1 MLLGLLAGWLIR
13 QQRRRPS
20 DPTRWRGT
28 VAVPVAAVAAL
39 GCTAYSA
46 DTSWRFAA
54 DYLDMGGTAERVAM
68 FAAAEL
74 ALFATALMAR
84 QNLNGPKQAPGL
96 PGTLTWV
103 ITAVQI
109 LPAYAESGLVGGTV
123 RAFVGPVMAAML
135 WHLAMGIELRHR
147 APDAASRSLSAVL
160 VRQARERLLARLGIA
175 DQDADAAR
183 LIRDRALSEAVALIL
198 RAEATGGNTSR
209 KRRQRRLTERLHKAL
224 ERADVDGD
232 PLQDERLL
240 RKLATRKQAL
250 DLASMTLPPRWAVPA
265 SYTARGSG
273 LSRPRPARPEPL
285 PRAEDAARPHP
296 SDPGDDEVPPTAR
309 PQPARPVPGLPAR
322 AEIGD
327 SRPLTGNSSGSLSG
341 RRERKQAARKKRD
354 AGRARASDEVILKH
368 TRRIYEET
376 GSVGRDRVE
385 DALRAAATPS
395 PATASDESSAS
406 SRPSSRPQPTIHSA
420 DPRSTSTPNQ
430 TPIRKAP
437 CTPRTRK
444 PPRPMRNPCRPPLP
458 RAEQVGGSDTPPQGE
473 RPNPA
478 PPRGWR
484 GPSGARGRRT
494 GRLRPRADR
503 SQARPAAKAG
513 PGRGSRVRVT
523 RGSAPLT
530 ASASTSTS
538 SPSSRPAP
546 TTSA

>member
-1 MLLGLLAGWLIR
+1 MAVALLALLGLVALSTAWMKRR
-13 QQRRRPS
+13 QHRRPS
-20 DPTRWRGT
+20 GTNRWCGA

-54 DYLDMGGTAERVAM
+54 DYLDMGGTAERIAM

-103 ITAVQI
+103 ITAVQV

-147 APDAASRSLSAVL
+147 TPDANSHSLAAVL

-198 RAEATGGNTSR
+198 RAESMTDRQRS
-209 KRRQRRLTERLHKAL
+209 KRRQRRLTERLHEAL
-224 ERADVDGD
+224 ERAGVDGD
-232 PLQDERLL
+232 PLQDELLL

-250 DLASMTLPPRWAVPA
+250 GLASITLPPRWEVPA
-265 SYTARGSG
+265 VSSPARESG
-273 LSRPRPARPEPL
+273 HSRPRSGRPKSL

-296 SDPGDDEVPPTAR
+296 SDPGGDEVPPSAR
-309 PQPARPVPGLPAR
+309 PEHARTVPGLPAR
-322 AEIGD
+322 AEAKG
-327 SRPLTGNSSGSLSG
+327 SPALTGNSSGSVSG
-341 RRERKQAARKKRD
+341 KRDRKAAARKKRD
-354 AGRARASDEVILKH
+354 TGKARASDEVILKH

-385 DALRAAATPS
+385 AVLRAAGYTVS
-395 PATASDESSAS
+395 SDDVGRIVREFKA
-406 SRPSSRPQPTIHSA
+406 QLKA
-420 DPRSTSTPNQ
+420 AAGDP
-430 TPIRKAP
+430 
-437 CTPRTRK
+437 
-444 PPRPMRNPCRPPLP
+444 L
-458 RAEQVGGSDTPPQGE
+458 
-473 RPNPA
+473 
-478 PPRGWR
+478 
-484 GPSGARGRRT
+484 
-494 GRLRPRADR
+494 L
-503 SQARPAAKAG
+503 
-513 PGRGSRVRVT
+513 
-523 RGSAPLT
+523 
-530 ASASTSTS
+530 
-538 SPSSRPAP
+538 
-546 TTSA
+546 

>member
-1 MLLGLLAGWLIR
+1 MTVALLIPPVLLGLLAGRLIR
-13 QQRRRPS
+13 QQRRRPHH
-20 DPTRWRGT
+20 TNRWRGT

-103 ITAVQI
+103 ITAVQV

-147 APDAASRSLSAVL
+147 TPDAASRGLAAVL

-175 DQDADAAR
+175 DQDADATR

-198 RAEATGGNTSR
+198 GAESMTD
-209 KRRQRRLTERLHKAL
+209 RQRERRRGRRLAERLHQAL

-232 PLQDERLL
+232 ALQDELLL

-250 DLASMTLPPRWAVPA
+250 GLASITLPPRWEVPA
-265 SYTARGSG
+265 ASPARESG
-273 LSRPRPARPEPL
+273 HSRPRSGRPGAR

-296 SDPGDDEVPPTAR
+296 SDPGDDEVPPAAR
-309 PQPARPVPGLPAR
+309 PQGARPAPGLPAR
-322 AEIGD
+322 AETDD
-327 SRPLTGNSSGSLSG
+327 SPALTGNSSGSVSG
-341 RRERKQAARKKRD
+341 RRDRKPAARKQRD
-354 AGRARASDEVILKH
+354 DGKARASDEVIRKH

-385 DALRAAATPS
+385 DALRAGGYTVSSDGVGRVVREFKAQLKAA
-395 PATASDESSAS
+395 AGD
-406 SRPSSRPQPTIHSA
+406 
-420 DPRSTSTPNQ
+420 
-430 TPIRKAP
+430 
-437 CTPRTRK
+437 
-444 PPRPMRNPCRPPLP
+444 PPR
-458 RAEQVGGSDTPPQGE
+458 
-473 RPNPA
+473 
-478 PPRGWR
+478 
-484 GPSGARGRRT
+484 
-494 GRLRPRADR
+494 
-503 SQARPAAKAG
+503 
-513 PGRGSRVRVT
+513 
-523 RGSAPLT
+523 
-530 ASASTSTS
+530 
-538 SPSSRPAP
+538 
-546 TTSA
+546 